1 MVRVYTLLLL
11 LVLSSASYAVRVEV
25 CGIHFVDDCLAEA
38 ISKPRPKSVSE
49 VLTYI
54 KGKYKDEN
62 IEELNFKNNHI
73 GQSGAVAILKY
84 ALELPHLRLLNL
96 EINSIDYDTDSS
108 EYLSFETLLL
118 QLLQKEEF
126 EEIRLGDNGIASTA
140 WYSIISQKLVG
151 AYANKIKWQLQD

>member
-11 LVLSSASYAVRVEV
+11 LVLSSASYA
-25 CGIHFVDDCLAEA
+25 ILVDMRGFNIIDDSLAEA
-38 ISKPRPKSVSE
+38 ISPPRPMSVSKA
-49 VLTYI
+49 LTFI
-54 KGKYKDEN
+54 KGKYKKEN
-62 IEELNFKNNHI
+62 IEELNFKNNYI
-73 GQSGAVAILKY
+73 EQGGAKAILEY

-118 QLLQKEEF
+118 QLLQKKEF

>member
-11 LVLSSASYAVRVEV
+11 LVLSSVSYAV
-25 CGIHFVDDCLAEA
+25 IVDMRGFNIIDDSLAEA
-38 ISKPRPKSVSE
+38 ISPPRPMSVSKA
-49 VLTYI
+49 LTFI
-54 KGKYKDEN
+54 KGKYKKEN
-62 IEELNFKNNHI
+62 IEELNFKNNYI
-73 GQSGAVAILKY
+73 EQGGAKAILEY

-96 EINSIDYDTDSS
+96 EINRINYDTDSS